1 MTAGSSP
8 PCLQMK
14 DCSPFYS
21 ELYSETVKDA
31 VSQFSFSEI
40 ETKVSV
46 EIQYKGTVFKKGQL
60 FVIRN
65 DETVEFGELLL
76 MFVTEERVHLLTRV
90 FIADF
95 LPEYHLYYLKN
106 TSEKAHCLNI
116 ENLLDFYPLTYMLQG
131 CRVVPLKHSVVS
143 H

>member
-1 MTAGSSP
+1 M
-8 PCLQMK
+8 
-14 DCSPFYS
+14 
-21 ELYSETVKDA
+21 
-31 VSQFSFSEI
+31 
-40 ETKVSV
+40 

-76 MFVTEERVHLLTRV
+76 MFITEERVDLLTRV

-95 LPEYHLYYLKN
+95 LPEYHLYSLRN
-106 TSEKAHCLNI
+106 TSERVHCLNI
-116 ENLLDFYPLTYMLQG
+116 ENLPDFYPLTSYMLQG